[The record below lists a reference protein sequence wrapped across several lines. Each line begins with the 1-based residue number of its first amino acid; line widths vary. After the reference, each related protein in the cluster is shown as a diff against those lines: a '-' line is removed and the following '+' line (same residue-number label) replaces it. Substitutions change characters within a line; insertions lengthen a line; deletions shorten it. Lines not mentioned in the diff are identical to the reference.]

1 MPGRFAEGFS
11 TVFGGREPGFP
22 AEHAREVA
30 GIGKSAELP
39 RFGDGALGVLQNIHR
54 AVDADQHLE
63 LAGRHARV
71 GTELAKGGK
80 LVGMDDLGDLRERAG
95 VTAFAQV
102 LDGPARQVLKRGV
115 HHGNGLNVIRGPD
128 IGPRSQAPF
137 DPLSIIVFFIL
148 KASGR
153 SPSRARKA

>member
-39 RFGDGALGVLQNIHR
+39 RFGDGALRVLQDIHR

-71 GTELAKGGK
+71 SAELAQGGK
-80 LVGMDDLGDLRERAG
+80 LVDMDDLGALREGAG

-102 LDGPARQVLKRGV
+102 LDGPVR
-115 HHGNGLNVIRGPD
+115 
-128 IGPRSQAPF
+128 RSWNRA
-137 DPLSIIVFFIL
+137 FI
-148 KASGR
+148 KGTDSM
-153 SPSRARKA
+153 S